1 MGESHPTFRVKQVQR
16 GLYTSFL
23 SPWDNSTLPQSLR
36 DELKQYFYLSS
47 DHAQLTLSD
56 SGDTLK
62 AVLTLKD
69 QQQIETVLMR
79 YGRRNTVCISTQ
91 AGCAMNCVFCAT
103 GQGGYKRHL
112 KVHEMEEQYFW
123 AGKELK
129 HRDPNAKITNVVLMG
144 MGEPL
149 ANYDNSL
156 AFIRSLMKN
165 FSLGARSI
173 TLSTVGIVP
182 GIARLA
188 NESLQINLAVSLH
201 APNDELRTQIVPINS
216 RYNIASL
223 VEVLKLYR
231 RNTNRRITFE
241 YALINDLN
249 DRDTHMSQIAEIALE
264 LRAHVNLIPLNP
276 TPKYDY
282 PGSPP
287 ERVSQ
292 CRALLQNHGVTV
304 TVRDTRGS
312 DIAAAC
318 GQLVVSNVNT
328 PKTRRKVVL
337 I

>member
-1 MGESHPTFRVKQVQR
+1 MTA
-16 GLYTSFL
+16 
-23 SPWDNSTLPQSLR
+23 
-36 DELKQYFYLSS
+36 S
-47 DHAQLTLSD
+47 DG
-56 SGDTLK
+56 GDTLK

-69 QQQIETVLMR
+69 QRQIEAVLMR
-79 YGRRNTVCISTQ
+79 YERRNTVCISTQ
-91 AGCAMNCVFCAT
+91 VGCAMNCAFCAT
-103 GQGGYKRHL
+103 GQGGYGRHL
-112 KVHEMEEQYFW
+112 KVNEMEEQYFW
-123 AGKELK
+123 AGRELK
-129 HRDPNAKITNVVLMG
+129 KQNPSAKITNVVLMG

-156 AFIRSLMKN
+156 GFIRSLMGK

-182 GIARLA
+182 GIAKLA
-188 NESLQINLAVSLH
+188 SESLQINLAVSLH
-201 APNDELRTQIVPINS
+201 APNDTLRTQIVPINA

-223 VEVLKLYR
+223 VKVLKQYR
-231 RNTNRRITFE
+231 QSSNRRITFE

-249 DRDTHMSQIAEIALE
+249 DQDEHMSQLAEIAQE
-264 LRAHVNLIPLNP
+264 LKAHVNLIPLNP

-282 PGSPP
+282 PGSPLD
-287 ERVSQ
+287 RVNR
-292 CRALLQNHGVTV
+292 CRVLLQNQGVTV

-328 PKTRRKVVL
+328 PKKRGKVAL